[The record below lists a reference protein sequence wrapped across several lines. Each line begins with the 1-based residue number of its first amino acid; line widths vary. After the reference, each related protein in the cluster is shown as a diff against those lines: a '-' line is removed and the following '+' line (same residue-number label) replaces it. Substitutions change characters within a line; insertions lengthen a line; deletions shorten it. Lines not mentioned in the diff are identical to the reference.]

1 MMDTVTVSP
10 KFQVVIPKEVRKDL
24 NLRPGEK
31 LVVIEKGG
39 TIHLIPVG
47 KIKEMKGF
55 VHGVSSKAARDESE
69 RFD

>member
-1 MMDTVTVSP
+1 MDTVTVSP
-10 KFQVVIPKEVRKDL
+10 KFQVVIPQEIRRDL

-39 TIHLIPVG
+39 TIHLIPTG
-47 KIKEMKGF
+47 KIKESRGF
-55 VHGVSSKAARDESE
+55 ARGVSTKSVRDESE